1 MNIVEGGC
9 YLVGL
14 GFAEWFKR
22 VRAWLA
28 PLLEPQQGLN

>member
-1 MNIVEGGC
+1 MIAG
-9 YLVGL
+9 GL

-28 PLLEPQQGLN
+28 TRCSNHNKD

>member
-28 PLLEPQQGLN
+28 RCSNHNKD